1 MSTFVRFETPYHC
14 ESSRQ
19 PMGIFWAAA
28 TVEERAGLHEWTRKW
43 LIDRSFWFGTHLPVP
58 RHDDIDQR
66 AIFWFRPQSKIVSE
80 VWHLIA
86 ILREE
91 GVPVGLRRTCKP
103 GRIVFSDDFQ
113 IAAIPYGHGRRRRK
127 QKLLPL
133 I

>member
-1 MSTFVRFETPYHC
+1 MYTFVRFETPYHC

-19 PMGIFWAAA
+19 PLGIFWAAA
-28 TVEERAGLHEWTRKW
+28 RVEVRSDLHNWTREW
-43 LIDRSFWFGTHLPVP
+43 LIDRSEWFGAHLPVP
-58 RHDDIDQR
+58 RFDDIDGR

-80 VWHLIA
+80 VWHLVA

-91 GVPVGLRRTCKP
+91 GVPVGLRRTHMP

-127 QKLLPL
+127 QRLMQLV
-133 I
+133 